1 MFPWHLRV
9 VHGNMINLEILSYYI
24 IQRLRLYLL
33 YFSHLHCPRWL
44 NIACMFSTA
53 GRKGERNG
61 MPTPFKGHSPEAVY
75 ITFKNISLVRI
86 LLHGHYLNPKE
97 TGTFVL
103 ILKDHT
109 YTDKFKV
116 SISMCEWVMEEKQ

>member
-1 MFPWHLRV
+1 MAQHCMHVLNSRKKRGKKWH
-9 VHGNMINLEILSYYI
+9 
-24 IQRLRLYLL
+24 
-33 YFSHLHCPRWL
+33 
-44 NIACMFSTA
+44 A
-53 GRKGERNG
+53 
-61 MPTPFKGHSPEAVY
+61 TPFKGHSPEAVC